1 MLLAAVKNAAAD
13 MAVGSDDE
21 PLSVEER
28 KVELAIVRSAARIA
42 AWASTSREVF
52 REEKRPRD
60 GVLEA
65 DGASAAASPEE
76 GLAVEAGETREGAGA
91 SIREEVEKSGD
102 AKLEVVVEFPS
113 AARTPPP
120 AGVISPPER
129 REIRGATDDETVG
142 AETAEDELRS
152 PMGDGVLLVVAEV
165 GVTESKSETGTVTE
179 VRALSTC

>member
-91 SIREEVEKSGD
+91 E
-102 AKLEVVVEFPS
+102 LPS
-113 AARTPPP
+113 AAPTPPS

-129 REIRGATDDETVG
+129 REVRGATDDETVG